1 VNRHIKKYYL
11 LLLLF
16 SCLSAFSQEDSLA
29 FYFNKGSSLS
39 AEALSF
45 YTKQLRFKDSLS
57 IYRIA
62 SKIVTRENKAH
73 FYHQVAKSFFDVD
86 NYEVCRVYYA
96 KALEMAKL
104 TLDKRI
110 IAKELSALGNA
121 YRMQDRNTIAMNLLF
136 QATYLY
142 KELNQL
148 REMAHN
154 LSLIGDINR
163 CIDQPKD
170 ALKYLNEALAICIK
184 NNYLKDEAFCH
195 SSMGAVYQSQ
205 KKYTRAL
212 TNFNQGLKIAQFIKD
227 TSRIV
232 DFQYSIGDLL
242 TEQDRFGEAL
252 NYFNRALELDKISKD
267 KYNLA
272 LCLGGL
278 GKVYLKQKEY
288 KKAVDYGTQSYNLGK
303 SITASGICADATEII
318 YSGYFGAGDYKNAFL
333 FLKLKTEL
341 NDSTTNLIQVKQ
353 QTQLEFNFVNAYKEK
368 QDSILRAEKQQQRD
382 LIQAAKSRQQE
393 ALVIAGVVGV
403 IIAILVIIVIFR
415 FYQKEKDSKQII
427 KLQKAIVE
435 GKNKEIMDSI
445 NYAQKIQQAIIPSH
459 LEMSNVFPEHFVLL
473 LPKDIVSGDFYW
485 IGSKLNYVFVAVAD
499 CTGHGV
505 PGGFMSML
513 GTALLNEIINEKE
526 IYEPADILDLLKLK
540 IIMAL
545 RQSENVN
552 EAKDGMDIALIR
564 INKTTNEL
572 TFAGANNSMH
582 LMRTG
587 RLIELKGDKQPIGI
601 SHFNSTQQFIQ
612 QSISLLK
619 DDWLYV
625 FTDGYPDQFGGE
637 HGKKFKYKQLEEL
650 LINIHTKDTNEQKNI
665 LEKVHKDWRGN
676 LEQVDDICILGIK
689 I

>member
-1 VNRHIKKYYL
+1 M
-11 LLLLF
+11 F
-16 SCLSAFSQEDSLA
+16 GCLGAFSQEDSLS

-39 AEALSF
+39 AEALRS
-45 YTKQLRFKDSLS
+45 YTKQLRFKDSLG
-57 IYRIA
+57 IYQIA
-62 SKIVTRENKAH
+62 SKIVTRENKTL
-73 FYHQVAKSFFDVD
+73 FYHQVGKSFYDVD
-86 NYEVCRVYYA
+86 NYETARIYYA
-96 KALEMAKL
+96 KSLEMAKL
-104 TLDKRI
+104 TLDKRK
-110 IAKELSALGNA
+110 IAKELSALGNV
-121 YRMQDRNTIAMNLLF
+121 YRMQDKNTIAMNLLF
-136 QATYLY
+136 QSIYLY
-142 KELNQL
+142 KELNQA
-148 REMAHN
+148 RDVAHN
-154 LSLIGDINR
+154 LSFIGDINR

-184 NNYLKDEAFCH
+184 NNYLKEEIFCH
-195 SSMGAVYQSQ
+195 GSLGALYQKQ

-212 TNFNQGLKIAQFIKD
+212 TNFDQGLKIAQFLKD
-227 TSRIV
+227 TFDIIT
-232 DFQYSIGDLL
+232 FQANIGDLM

-252 NYFNRALELDKISKD
+252 NYFNRAMEMEKLYKD
-267 KYNLA
+267 QYTRA
-272 LCLGGL
+272 SCYSGL
-278 GKVYLKQKEY
+278 GKIYLRQKEY
-288 KKAVDYGTQSYNLGK
+288 KKAVEFAKQSYELGK
-303 SITASGICADATEII
+303 LITAPGLCADASEII
-318 YSGYFGAGDYKNAFL
+318 YKAYFGSGDYKNAFL

-341 NDSTTNLIQVKQ
+341 NDSTTNLKQVKQ

-564 INKTTNEL
+564 INKTTNDL

-582 LMRTG
+582 LMRAG

-612 QSISLLK
+612 QTVSLLK
-619 DDWLYV
+619 DDFIYV

-637 HGKKFKYKQLEEL
+637 NGKKFKYKQLEEL
-650 LINIHTKDTNEQKNI
+650 LMNIHTKGMNEQKTI
-665 LEKVHKDWRGN
+665 LEKVHTDWKGN

>member
-1 VNRHIKKYYL
+1 VNRHRKKYYL
-11 LLLLF
+11 LLFLF
-16 SCLSAFSQEDSLA
+16 TCLNTFSQEDSLT
-29 FYFNKGSSLS
+29 FYFNKGTSFS
-39 AEALSF
+39 AEALDF

-62 SKIVTRENKAH
+62 SRIITRENKTY
-73 FYHQVAKSFFDVD
+73 FYHQTGKSFFDVD
-86 NYEVCRVYYA
+86 NYEVARVYYA
-96 KALEMAKL
+96 KSLEMAKL
-104 TLDKRI
+104 TLDKRL
-110 IAKELSALGNA
+110 IAKELTALGNV

-148 REMAHN
+148 RDVAHN

-163 CIDQPKD
+163 CINQPKD

-184 NNYLKDEAFCH
+184 NNYLKDEAFCY
-195 SSMGAVYQSQ
+195 SSLGAVYQTQ

-212 TNFNQGLKIAQFIKD
+212 TNFNQGLKIAHTIND

-232 DFQYSIGDLL
+232 DFEYSIGDLL

-252 NYFNRALELDKISKD
+252 NYFNRAMELDKISKD

-278 GKVYLKQKEY
+278 GKVFLKQKEY
-288 KKAVDYGTQSYNLGK
+288 KKAVDYGTQSYDLGK
-303 SITASGICADATEII
+303 LITASGICADATDII

-353 QTQLEFNFVNAYKEK
+353 QTQLEFNFVNAFKEK

-393 ALVIAGVVGV
+393 ALVIAGIVGV

-459 LEMSNVFPEHFVLL
+459 LEMSNLFPQHFVTL
-473 LPKDIVSGDFYW
+473 LPRDVVSGDFYW

-552 EAKDGMDIALIR
+552 EAKDGMDIALCR
-564 INKTTNEL
+564 IDKTTNEL

-582 LMRTG
+582 LMRG
-587 RLIELKGDKQPIGI
+587 SRLIELKGDKQPIGI

-612 QSISLLK
+612 QTITLLK
-619 DDWLYV
+619 DDLIYL

-637 HGKKFKYKQLEEL
+637 IGKKFKYKQLEEL
-650 LINIHTKDTNEQKNI
+650 LINIHDKDMHEQKMI
-665 LEKVHKDWRGN
+665 LEKVHKDWKGN